1 MLIAAIERYLA
12 LRRSLGFK
20 LLEASQRLQS
30 FGQFAM
36 ERGDTHVRTMT
47 AIEWATA
54 APSPNARR
62 VHLED
67 VVRLARF
74 LRGEDAVHEVPP
86 ENFFHAPRARPLPY
100 IYSPEQ
106 IVQIVKAARCL
117 RESYPLRRQTYST
130 LLGLIAATGLRISE
144 ALDLRRSDILPEGA
158 LRIQRTK
165 FNKTRLVPLHP
176 TVVEVLDQYLVA
188 RCMLA
193 SIDDH
198 VFLSA
203 EGRRIHHS
211 IANKTFRR
219 ILQLASISPSN
230 RRPRIHDLRHTFV
243 TRALEKCATQQKL
256 VARHFVAL
264 ATYVGHADI
273 ADTYWYLA
281 TTPELM
287 VGIATTT
294 EALVAGEGV

>member
-20 LLEASQRLQS
+20 LHEASQRLRS
-30 FGQFAM
+30 FGRFAM
-36 ERGDTHVRTMT
+36 ERGDTHVRTVT

-74 LRGEDAVHEVPP
+74 LRGEDPVHEVPP
-86 ENFFHAPRARPLPY
+86 ENFFHAPRVRPLPY

-165 FNKTRLVPLHP
+165 FDKTRLVPLHP

-211 IANKTFRR
+211 IVNKTFRR

-230 RRPRIHDLRHTFV
+230 RHPRIHDLRHNSERRIIPSDGSGGRK
-243 TRALEKCATQQKL
+243 TRMISGQLIGII
-256 VARHFVAL
+256 RGSSGRPRD
-264 ATYVGHADI
+264 GHRACI
-273 ADTYWYLA
+273 GAPGRRLRRSWP
-281 TTPELM
+281 TP
-287 VGIATTT
+287 AP
-294 EALVAGEGV
+294 